1 MSDDLKNSNA
11 GRRKISPL
19 VALAIALGLA
29 VLAAVVAFVVG
40 RVRAPEKPDTRSP
53 LEKRMS
59 DPKYVAAIEAQRAE
73 QKVLMRDLQA
83 LRVKMK
89 VAQEKDP
96 EGKGDEVKR
105 LREEELELAKKF
117 EANRQKSMA
126 LVRSRML
133 ADTDLKKSKKET
145 KR

>member
-1 MSDDLKNSNA
+1 MSDELKK
-11 GRRKISPL
+11 GRSPYI
-19 VALAIALGLA
+19 AIAVAVGIA

-40 RVRAPEKPDTRSP
+40 RVRAPEKPDTRTP

-59 DPKYVAAIEAQRAE
+59 DPKYVAAIEAFRAE
-73 QKVLMRDLQA
+73 QKALVRDLQA
-83 LRVKMK
+83 LRVKTK

-96 EGKGDEVKR
+96 EGTGDEVKR
-105 LREEELELAKKF
+105 LKAEELELAKKF

-133 ADTDLKKSKKET
+133 KDTDLRNLKKKET
-145 KR
+145 K

>member
-19 VALAIALGLA
+19 VALAISLGLA

-83 LRVKMK
+83 LMVKMK

>member
-1 MSDDLKNSNA
+1 MSDDC
-11 GRRKISPL
+11 RKKVSPL
-19 VALAIALGLA
+19 LALAIALGLA

-59 DPKYVAAIEAQRAE
+59 DPKYVAAIEEQRNE
-73 QKVLMRDLQA
+73 QKALMRDLQS
-83 LRVKMK
+83 LRMRIK
-89 VAQEKDP
+89 VAEEKDP

-105 LREEELELAKKF
+105 LREEELGLAKKF

-133 ADTDLKKSKKET
+133 RDTDLQKSKKKET
-145 KR
+145 K

>member
-1 MSDDLKNSNA
+1 MSDDVK
-11 GRRKISPL
+11 KKFSPL
-19 VALAIALGLA
+19 LAIGVALGLA

-59 DPKYVAAIEAQRAE
+59 DPKYVAAIEEQRNE
-73 QKVLMRDLQA
+73 QKALMRDLQS
-83 LRVKMK
+83 LRMRIK
-89 VAQEKDP
+89 VAEEKDP

-105 LREEELELAKKF
+105 LREEELGLAKKF

-133 ADTDLKKSKKET
+133 RDTDLQKSKKKET
-145 KR
+145 K

>member
-59 DPKYVAAIEAQRAE
+59 DPKYVAAIEAQHAE